1 MRIRRD
7 PAEIEYLPTPNI
19 SLARVLSDC
28 SDQKRFFAPGTS
40 TPYTTTRTSTTTMIM
55 MTTANGGRGGIQ
67 SRRSKSTLGRCVGSY
82 AGTTITIIPWRRPA
96 SIPWPTAAPV
106 TARATVSTPACSRR
120 FLAGLRF
127 HSARAVFAA
136 STPSTSCPSGCTLT
150 NAVAASCGGT
160 HSDGSTDCTA
170 LTADVA
176 SCSEVGCTLTNAT
189 AETCVDTATDCSSGY
204 TAGDAATPSTSCPSG
219 CTLTP
224 ATGGHSWATAC
235 RRLLAVLVDSHRRRC
250 VCSGGMERGLGRGAL
265 WQLPK
270 LRMPDR
276 AGA

>member
-1 MRIRRD
+1 MLLQQMPGWDARPARPHRD
-7 PAEIEYLPTPNI
+7 RVRVLPAPNS
-19 SLARVLSDC
+19 SLAGVLSD
-28 SDQKRFFAPGTS
+28 SDQETRCFAPGTS
-40 TPYTTTRTSTTTMIM
+40 TPYTTTRTSTTTMILT
-55 MTTANGGRGGIQ
+55 TTANGGRAGIQ
-67 SRRSKSTLGRCVGSY
+67 SRRSRSILGRCVPSC

-96 SIPWPTAAPV
+96 SIPWPTAARV
-106 TARATVSTPACSRR
+106 TARATVSPPACSRR

-160 HSDGSTDCTA
+160 HSDGSTDCSA

-224 ATGGHSWATAC
+224 ATGEHSWATAC
-235 RRLLAVLVDSHRRRC
+235 RRLLA
-250 VCSGGMERGLGRGAL
+250 AL
-265 WQLPK
+265 
-270 LRMPDR
+270 R
-276 AGA
+276 